1 MINPAQLI
9 RNRIGY
15 AQVVRIPEPVQVVR
29 FWFPDDYFIYKQRF
43 LDCLVR
49 LRRNQGL
56 RLVDCIPECFT
67 CFKCRNLS
75 RGYLD

>member
-9 RNRIGY
+9 RKRIGY

-43 LDCLVR
+43 LL
-49 LRRNQGL
+49 
-56 RLVDCIPECFT
+56 FT
-67 CFKCRNLS
+67 NKDFWIVLYVS
-75 RGYLD
+75 DAISS